1 MNTIAKLAI
10 GTFVAGLSVPG
21 LALGGPI
28 HDAARRADIGLVAS
42 LVRSGTDINARD
54 ANGRTPLIIAAKGG
68 ETDLVQMLLILGAD
82 PQARDDAGTSA
93 LRAAVAAGDVDAVK
107 FLSAAATV
115 SLRCR

>member
-1 MNTIAKLAI
+1 MGRQEGVALLGDRGRRGAALAFCSNLKEQPMNTIAKLVI

-68 ETDLVQMLLILGAD
+68 ETDFVQKLL
-82 PQARDDAGTSA
+82 
-93 LRAAVAAGDVDAVK
+93 K
-107 FLSAAATV
+107 
-115 SLRCR
+115 